1 MALSE
6 EDKALIREMILTEI
20 NYIFGDKNNRELYEK
35 IYHRLDDAQAK
46 VMEIQNPELAKQ
58 RAKLPPT
65 EF

>member
-6 EDKALIREMILTEI
+6 EDKAVIREMILTEI
-20 NYIFGDKNNRELYEK
+20 NYIFGDKKNRELYDK
-35 IYHRLDDAQAK
+35 IYYRLDDAQAK

-58 RAKLPPT
+58 RVKLPPT